1 MLEYH
6 SKRSF
11 GPAPEPLPS
20 EIAMYLCL
28 SPIVAEFKSDPMS
41 VQCFDLRVVARA
53 KWIVEKFEGRFARW
67 MQDNPDDVNMVRDLV
82 CGATNT

>member
-6 SKRSF
+6 SERSI

-28 SPIVAEFKSDPMS
+28 KPIVVEFESDPTS
-41 VQCFDLRVVARA
+41 VQCFDLRVVSRA
-53 KWIVEKFEGRFARW
+53 KWVVSKFEGSFKRW
-67 MQDNPDDVNMVRDLV
+67 MRDNAQDVDMIQRLIVASA
-82 CGATNT
+82 G

>member
-6 SKRSF
+6 STRSL

-28 SPIVAEFKSDPMS
+28 KPIVVEFESDPMS
-41 VQCFDLRVVARA
+41 VQCFDLRIVARA
-53 KWIVEKFEGRFARW
+53 KWVVSKFEGRFKRW
-67 MQDNPDDVNMVRDLV
+67 MQDNAPDVDMIQRLIVASA
-82 CGATNT
+82 G